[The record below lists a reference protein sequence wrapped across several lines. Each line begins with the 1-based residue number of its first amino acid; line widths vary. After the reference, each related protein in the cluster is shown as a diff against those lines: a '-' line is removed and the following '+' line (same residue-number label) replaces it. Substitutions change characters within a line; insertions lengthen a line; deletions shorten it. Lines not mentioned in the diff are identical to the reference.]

1 MEKQEI
7 ERTKTTF
14 QEEWDKTVQMIE
26 DTQKN
31 MDQMKTKMGVGVS
44 GSASAASI
52 QKQQLTNGSAHK
64 PSINQFNS

>member
-1 MEKQEI
+1 MWVEKQEI
-7 ERTKTTF
+7 EKTKTTF

-31 MDQMKTKMGVGVS
+31 MDQMKSKMGVGIS

-52 QKQQLTNGSAHK
+52 QKQ
-64 PSINQFNS
+64 